1 MLMADL
7 GDIRVHYDDHGPKDA
22 PVVAF
27 ANSLGTDFRLWDA
40 VLPHLPDGLRVIRYD
55 MRGHGLTTAPEPPY
69 FMGDLVGDAAR
80 LLDHLGVRE
89 CVFVG
94 LSIGGIVAQGLA
106 AEWLDL
112 VRAIV
117 ISNSAARIGNRAMWD
132 ERIAAARAGGV
143 EALAEGTMQRWFATA
158 TRKDRPG
165 LVEAFRNMLTR
176 TPLDG
181 YIGCMEAIAETDLY
195 ESTARLKL
203 PTLGIAASEDG
214 STPPDMVRETTDLVA
229 GSKFHLIRGA
239 GHLPCVEKPADYA
252 AALTGFLKEIGHI

>member
-7 GDIRVHYDDHGPKDA
+7 GDIRVHYDDRGQADSPA
-22 PVVAF
+22 VVF

-40 VLPHLPDGLRVIRYD
+40 ALPLLPVGLRLIRYD

-69 FMGDLVGDAAR
+69 FMGDLVRDAAR
-80 LLDHLGVRE
+80 LLDLLGVRE

-106 AEWLDL
+106 AERLDL

-143 EALAEGTMQRWFATA
+143 EALADATMQRWFAKA

-203 PTLGIAASEDG
+203 PTLGIAGSEDG
-214 STPPDMVRETTDLVA
+214 ATPPDLVRETTDLVA

-239 GHLPCVEKPADYA
+239 GHLPCVERPVDYG
-252 AALTGFLKEIGHI
+252 AALTGFLQEIGHI

>member
-106 AEWLDL
+106 AERLDL

-143 EALAEGTMQRWFATA
+143 EALADGTMQRWFAAA

>member
-1 MLMADL
+1 MLMADF
-7 GDIRVHYDDHGPKDA
+7 GDIRVLYDDHGPKDA

-106 AEWLDL
+106 AERLDL

-252 AALTGFLKEIGHI
+252 AALTRFLQEIGHI